1 MNDFEREECP
11 DFTRT
16 QMKKEA
22 VLQKLKERGGRVT
35 RQRRLL
41 LDIIMEEQCSC
52 CKEIYYKAVKSDPGI
67 GAATVYRMVNTLE
80 EIGAIRRSRRYEIQ
94 YEDAGRGFGKL
105 FPENDKM
112 GNVAR
117 YFQELLMEAG
127 VEPEQAA
134 NEAHGMECVLCEESA
149 RKMEAYVEKEREV
162 HELIEEFS
170 L

>member
-1 MNDFEREECP
+1 MSDFEKEECP

-52 CKEIYYKAVKSDPGI
+52 CKEIYYKAVKADPGI

-94 YEDAGRGFGKL
+94 YEADSREFGRLSNRNKRGS
-105 FPENDKM
+105 
-112 GNVAR
+112 VAQ
-117 YFQELLMEAG
+117 YFQALLMEAG
-127 VEPEQAA
+127 IEPEQAA
-134 NEAHGMECVLCEESA
+134 REACGMENMLCEESV
-149 RKMEAYVEKEREV
+149 RKMKAYVEKEREV